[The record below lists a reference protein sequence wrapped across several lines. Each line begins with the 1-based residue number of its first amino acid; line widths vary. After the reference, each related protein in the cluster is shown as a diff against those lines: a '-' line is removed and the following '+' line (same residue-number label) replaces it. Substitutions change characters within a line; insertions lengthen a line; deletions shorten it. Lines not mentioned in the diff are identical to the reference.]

1 MHRLKYIVFI
11 DILYM
16 SLNTKENA
24 KEIGANKIGANKIGA
39 NKIGANK
46 IDAKGIDTDDN
57 MYTKINK
64 LYSNSGYMSRYGSDV
79 WAAAVMCGIVLMFTS
94 YYIFVDAVE
103 VLRSDWDNRRCD
115 PLVLPFAGFIHK
127 PTDQSNFAFTSTN
140 FNDCVIG
147 MLKEISEI
155 AFQPLYFA
163 VDVLNEAILHI
174 NKAFQKLRVLTYS
187 LREQFD
193 SITTQVVAG
202 ISNIVVFFIKFVV
215 KMKDSMGKISG
226 VLTTALYTLLG
237 SYMAAESLFL
247 SLIDLIL
254 IILIVIALAIVVAWV
269 TAAALLPIPLF
280 GPILATPWVIK
291 AIIITLIMIGICIPI
306 IYFETM
312 MLKVMHL
319 STAPPPGIPGCFAGE
334 TVVELQLDKNSIKN
348 SDSKI
353 KTSKAIKDIQIGDT
367 LKNGSIVTA
376 LLKFSAEEQ
385 HIYLLNNVLV
395 TGEHRVLHPTL
406 KWIKAKNHPGSIHM
420 PDFNEP
426 YVYCLGT
433 TKKAFT
439 IGETVFSDWDDI
451 DDDVLEDL
459 SDLCPLLPCDF
470 KLKDIHTCLDSGFH
484 ALSTVVLADG
494 SVVLLKDVK
503 VGDKLLSEDKVVG
516 TVKIATHDM
525 DTYTYSF
532 QKDGRTLC
540 GTRNITLADNTL
552 GAMNVVIRSPEE
564 KEKEKEEK
572 EEEKEEK
579 EKEEEYMY
587 HLLTDTSFFV
597 VNTIKV
603 HDYNFGIDKYLRNKL
618 FTQ

>member
-24 KEIGANKIGANKIGA
+24 KEIGAN
-39 NKIGANK
+39 
-46 IDAKGIDTDDN
+46 AKGIDTDDN

-127 PTDQSNFAFTSTN
+127 PTDQSNFAFTSSN

-147 MLKEISEI
+147 MLKEISEA

-163 VDVLNEAILHI
+163 VDVLNEAILRL
-174 NKAFQKLRVLTYS
+174 NAAFKKLRILTSS

-202 ISNIVVFFIKFVV
+202 ISNIVVFFIKFTV

-226 VLTTALYTLLG
+226 ILTTALYTLLG

-254 IILIVIALAIVVAWV
+254 IILIVIALSVV
-269 TAAALLPIPLF
+269 TAWAVALGLFPIWPI
-280 GPILATPWVIK
+280 GPALATPWGIT
-291 AIIITLIMIGICIPI
+291 AIITTIIMISICIPV
-306 IYFETM
+306 IYFEVM

-334 TVVELQLDKNSIKN
+334 TVIELQR
-348 SDSKI
+348 DSKI

-367 LKNGSIVTA
+367 LKNGSSVTA

-385 HIYLLNNVLV
+385 HVYLLNNVLV

-406 KWIKAKNHPGSIHM
+406 KWIKAKNHPGSVHM

-459 SDLCPLLPCDF
+459 SDLCPLLPSDF
-470 KLKDIHTCLDSGFH
+470 KLKDIHTYLDSGFH

-516 TVKIATHDM
+516 IVKIATHDM

-552 GAMNVVIRSPEE
+552 GAMNVVIRSPED
-564 KEKEKEEK
+564 
-572 EEEKEEK
+572 
-579 EKEEEYMY
+579 KEEEYMY

>member
-24 KEIGANKIGANKIGA
+24 KGIGAKG
-39 NKIGANK
+39 IGANK

-202 ISNIVVFFIKFVV
+202 ISNIVVFFLKFVV

-226 VLTTALYTLLG
+226 ILTTALYTLLG

-254 IILIVIALAIVVAWV
+254 IILISIALSIVVTW
-269 TAAALLPIPLF
+269 ALVMWLFPQFPF
-280 GPILATPWVIK
+280 GPGMAIAPGII
-291 AIIITLIMIGICIPI
+291 AIIITAIMISICVPI
-306 IYFETM
+306 IYFEVM

-319 STAPPPGIPGCFAGE
+319 STAPPPGVPGCFAGE
-334 TVVELQLDKNSIKN
+334 TVVELQLDQNSN
-348 SDSKI
+348 SKI

-385 HIYLLNNVLV
+385 HVYLLNNVLV
-395 TGEHRVLHPTL
+395 TGEHRVMHPTL
-406 KWIKAKNHPGSIHM
+406 KWIKAKNHPSSVHM
-420 PDFNEP
+420 PNFNEP

-470 KLKDIHTCLDSGFH
+470 KLKDIHTYLDSGFH

-564 KEKEKEEK
+564 KEKE
-572 EEEKEEK
+572 

-618 FTQ
+618 LAQ